1 MMIMVLGTSTTMRG
15 GPRAN
20 TLSSYSLTSYRS
32 IFTAILS
39 SCFALNIHTSIPN
52 MLVSALKTR
61 HSTLQNQF
69 MNH

>member
-1 MMIMVLGTSTTMRG
+1 MMTVLGTSTTIRE

-20 TLSSYSLTSYRS
+20 TLSSYSLVSYRS

-39 SCFALNIHTSIPN
+39 SCFVLNIHASILN

-61 HSTLQNQF
+61 HSTL
-69 MNH
+69 